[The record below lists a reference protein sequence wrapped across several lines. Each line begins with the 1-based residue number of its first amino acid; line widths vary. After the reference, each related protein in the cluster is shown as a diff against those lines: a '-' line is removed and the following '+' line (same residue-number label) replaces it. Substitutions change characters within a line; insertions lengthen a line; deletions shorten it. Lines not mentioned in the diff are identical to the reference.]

1 MTQEDV
7 HFVDKSDAEAGA
19 GSIAEHGGNGFAMP
33 TLSEPGLLVMDVDS
47 TLIDEEV
54 IDELGEAAGAG
65 EEIARVTERAM
76 RGELEFCDALRARVA
91 LLEGLP
97 VSVFDSVHDKLHF
110 TKGAL
115 ELIDTLHAHGWKVG
129 VVSGGFHEVVD
140 KLAAEGHIDY
150 WIANRLEVSDGKL
163 TGKVLGEIVCK
174 TVKLHTLQAWAKQL
188 GIPMSQTV
196 AVGDGANDIPMI
208 QAAGLGLAF
217 CAKPKTQLA
226 ADKAINDRD
235 LTHVLDYLHR

>member
-7 HFVDKSDAEAGA
+7 HFIDKSAESEVGSPA
-19 GSIAEHGGNGFAMP
+19 GSAVSVP

-54 IDELGEAAGAG
+54 IDELGVVAGCG
-65 EEIARVTERAM
+65 EEIAGVTARAM

-91 LLEGLP
+91 LLKGLP
-97 VSVFDSVHDKLHF
+97 VSAF
-110 TKGAL
+110 
-115 ELIDTLHAHGWKVG
+115 DTLHEHGWKIG

-140 KLAAEGHIDY
+140 MLAAEGHIDY
-150 WIANRLEVSDGKL
+150 WIANRLEVADGCL
-163 TGKVLGEIVCK
+163 TGKVLGEIVSK
-174 TVKLHTLQAWAKQL
+174 TVKLHALQTWADRL

-235 LTHVLDYLHR
+235 LTHVLDYLRR

>member
-7 HFVDKSDAEAGA
+7 HFIDKSAESEV
-19 GSIAEHGGNGFAMP
+19 GSPVGSAVSVP

-54 IDELGEAAGAG
+54 IDELGVVAGCG
-65 EEIARVTERAM
+65 EEIAGVTARAM

-97 VSVFDSVHDKLHF
+97 ISVFDTVH
-110 TKGAL
+110 
-115 ELIDTLHAHGWKVG
+115 EHGWKIG

-140 KLAAEGHIDY
+140 MLAAEGHIDY
-150 WIANRLEVSDGKL
+150 WIANRLEVADGCL
-163 TGKVLGEIVCK
+163 TGKVLGEIVSK
-174 TVKLHTLQAWAKQL
+174 TVKLHALQTWADRL

-235 LTHVLDYLHR
+235 LTHVLDYLRR

>member
-7 HFVDKSDAEAGA
+7 HFIDKSAESEV
-19 GSIAEHGGNGFAMP
+19 GSPVGSAVFVP

-47 TLIDEEV
+47 
-54 IDELGEAAGAG
+54 
-65 EEIARVTERAM
+65 
-76 RGELEFCDALRARVA
+76 
-91 LLEGLP
+91 
-97 VSVFDSVHDKLHF
+97 
-110 TKGAL
+110 
-115 ELIDTLHAHGWKVG
+115 
-129 VVSGGFHEVVD
+129 
-140 KLAAEGHIDY
+140 
-150 WIANRLEVSDGKL
+150 ANRLEVADGCL
-163 TGKVLGEIVCK
+163 TGKVLGEIVSK
-174 TVKLHTLQAWAKQL
+174 TVKLHALQTWADRL

-235 LTHVLDYLHR
+235 LTHVLDYLRR